1 MDTVLVT
8 QYSNNVINNDSK
20 EDVESGK
27 IHSIFAS
34 SLNLKFDFGL
44 VNIIKEEYQKLPFS
58 IEIEEEILNSILEK
72 CSIGDNV
79 RLDKIKNALI
89 FEDAKIE
96 ILFVST
102 PYNYV
107 LESCEIDEINFKD
120 SFGIVEEF
128 INKCRTQNG
137 FGVSNKLFL
146 EMVKEVKHKDEVS
159 RNFENEFIEYI
170 DKMLHFV
177 NIYTSKKICAN
188 NETIKKDIFD
198 YFIGRGKGLTPSG
211 DDLILGIVSML
222 KVVNKDNISK
232 DLLSYLEEYGIKR
245 TTDISLEYLKYG
257 CSGSV
262 GKNIKTTCEGL
273 INLDCNIVK
282 YLDKLSKKGHSS
294 GIDTILGI
302 YLAMI
307 IINNQIKGEIG
318 KWDIQMIY

>member
-8 QYSNNVINNDSK
+8 QYSNNVLKNISK
-20 EDVESGK
+20 DEVELGK
-27 IHSIFAS
+27 IHSIFTS

-58 IEIEEEILNSILEK
+58 IEIEEEILNSIIDK
-72 CSIGDNV
+72 CSIGDSV
-79 RLDKIKNALI
+79 KLDKLSKALI

-96 ILFVST
+96 IFFVSS
-102 PYNYV
+102 PYDCV
-107 LESCEIDEINFKD
+107 LENREVEEINLKN
-120 SFGIVEEF
+120 SLRIVKEF
-128 INKCRTQNG
+128 IDKCSIQNG
-137 FGVSNKLFL
+137 FGISNKLFL
-146 EMVKEVKHKDEVS
+146 EMIKEVKNKDIASSSLEHK
-159 RNFENEFIEYI
+159 FIESI
-170 DKMLHFV
+170 DKIINFV
-177 NIYTSKKICAN
+177 NTDTSKNIYEN
-188 NETIKKDIFD
+188 SETIQKDIFD

-211 DDLILGIVSML
+211 DDLILGMVSML

-232 DLLSYLEEYGIKR
+232 DLLSYLEEHGDKR

-262 GKNIKTTCEGL
+262 GKNIKKTCEGL
-273 INLDCNIVK
+273 INLDCNIDK

-307 IINNQIKGEIG
+307 IINN
-318 KWDIQMIY
+318 